1 MSHISNPT
9 GKGGFTK
16 GQCANPRGRPKGAR
30 GKLYELTEKQRTEMA
45 ERHGIMPLDFFMST
59 MRDES
64 ARIGDRL
71 EAAKLAAPYLH
82 RKMPIAV
89 EGGDSDAPIGSRAD
103 LSALSKAEK
112 L

>member
-9 GKGGFTK
+9 GKGGFKK
-16 GQCANPRGRPKGAR
+16 GQRANPRGRPKGAR

-45 ERHGIMPLDFFMST
+45 ERHGITPLDFLMSI

-64 ARIGDRL
+64 ARIGERL

-89 EGGDSDAPIGSRAD
+89 EAGDSDDASWS
-103 LSALSKAEK
+103 SAAL
-112 L
+112 